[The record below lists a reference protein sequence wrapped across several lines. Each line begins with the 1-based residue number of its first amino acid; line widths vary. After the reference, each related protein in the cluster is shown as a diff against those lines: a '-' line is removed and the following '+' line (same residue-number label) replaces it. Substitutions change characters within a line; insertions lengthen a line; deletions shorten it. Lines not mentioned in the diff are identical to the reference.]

1 MDGETS
7 VRISVS
13 TNPYG
18 VNQVYYERLQG
29 MRLLDDAFMRAALKD
44 NIPAIQ
50 LILRTVLGKDD
61 LVVTKAEV
69 QAEHKNLY
77 GRSLVLDV
85 EAVDSSGKRYDI
97 EIQRDEYEA
106 YPERGRYHMAIMDA
120 HSLKPKQPFKA
131 LPTSYVVFIME
142 KDYYGEGQP
151 VYHVDRIVRET
162 GKEYGDRAQIVYAN
176 AAYQGENKIGRLMA
190 DFREV
195 DPQKMH
201 NQELAGRA
209 YDLKYKEDEVRKMCK
224 AMEITF
230 EEGRM
235 EGEQTSKVSD
245 IENIMETLGLSLADA
260 FNALRIP
267 GDEHQ
272 KYTNLIAQRR
282 LAAGNG

>member
-1 MDGETS
+1 MDGK
-7 VRISVS
+7 VPVKIGVS
-13 TNPYG
+13 TNPFG
-18 VNQVYYERLQG
+18 VKQIYYERLQG
-29 MRLLDDAFMRAALKD
+29 MRLLDDTFMRAALKD

-61 LVVTKAEV
+61 MVVTKAEV

-85 EAVDSSGKRYDI
+85 EAVDSSGKKYDI

-120 HSLKPKQPFKA
+120 HSLKPKQPFRS
-131 LPTSYVVFIME
+131 LPTSFVVFIME
-142 KDYYGEGQP
+142 KDYYGEGLP

-162 GKEYGDRAQIVYAN
+162 GREYGDRAQIVYAN
-176 AAYQGENKIGRLMA
+176 GAYQGENDIGRLMA

-195 DPQKMH
+195 DPQKMYNH
-201 NQELAGRA
+201 ELAGRA

-230 EEGRM
+230 EEGRE
-235 EGEQTSKVSD
+235 EGAQTRGVQD
-245 IENIMETLGLSLADA
+245 VENIMETLGLSLSEA
-260 FNALRIP
+260 FKALRIP
-267 GDEHQ
+267 GDEYQ

-282 LAAGNG
+282 LAAGKG

>member
-1 MDGETS
+1 M
-7 VRISVS
+7 
-13 TNPYG
+13 
-18 VNQVYYERLQG
+18 
-29 MRLLDDAFMRAALKD
+29 
-44 NIPAIQ
+44 
-50 LILRTVLGKDD
+50 
-61 LVVTKAEV
+61 
-69 QAEHKNLY
+69 
-77 GRSLVLDV
+77 
-85 EAVDSSGKRYDI
+85 
-97 EIQRDEYEA
+97 
-106 YPERGRYHMAIMDA
+106 
-120 HSLKPKQPFKA
+120 
-131 LPTSYVVFIME
+131 
-142 KDYYGEGQP
+142 
-151 VYHVDRIVRET
+151 DRIVRET

>member
-85 EAVDSSGKRYDI
+85 EAVDSSGKKYDI

-120 HSLKPKQPFKA
+120 QSLKPKQPFRS
-131 LPTSYVVFIME
+131 LPTSFVVFIME
-142 KDYYGEGQP
+142 KDYYGEGLP

-162 GKEYGDRAQIVYAN
+162 GREYGDRAQIVYAN
-176 AAYQGENKIGRLMA
+176 GAYQGENDIGRLMA

-195 DPQKMH
+195 DPQKMYNH
-201 NQELAGRA
+201 ELAGRA
-209 YDLKYKEDEVRKMCK
+209 YDLKNKEDEVRKMCK
-224 AMEITF
+224 AMETTF
-230 EEGRM
+230 QEGWKEGSIDALVRSIRSLM
-235 EGEQTSKVSD
+235 ERHGQTADESMD
-245 IENIMETLGLSLADA
+245 DLS
-260 FNALRIP
+260 IV
-267 GDEHQ
+267 GDERDACIAYMMAHQ
-272 KYTNLIAQRR
+272 
-282 LAAGNG
+282 AG